1 MFKRPARRAGNGRVT
16 TYRILL
22 TAIIINVNVKHVNK
36 FFRILSSIDRYEWY
50 YDRRLS
56 PIQTLIRTG
65 AFRGGDF
72 NQRDISIRDI
82 YNIIFLFEKSINHCR
97 QQAIQRACPNKYLK
111 NKLLQMIILIGCICV
126 ILKELSRYIPI
137 LQVLISVWI
146 NLMIICFY
154 VLLLLQVV
162 YILFL

>member
-1 MFKRPARRAGNGRVT
+1 M
-16 TYRILL
+16 
-22 TAIIINVNVKHVNK
+22 
-36 FFRILSSIDRYEWY
+36 
-50 YDRRLS
+50 
-56 PIQTLIRTG
+56 
-65 AFRGGDF
+65 GDF

-111 NKLLQMIILIGCICV
+111 NKLLQMITLIGCICV